1 MTPIIP
7 CYLRTYRKE
16 WQLTQ
21 EELSSLIPGCN
32 RNRVS
37 KVELGKTRP
46 RAAELLAYMLIFDCA
61 PHEIFPELTGE
72 VEDGVMRAAA
82 EFDRKLAAGKS
93 PPPARKIAL
102 LEGLSARATD

>member
-21 EELSSLIPGCN
+21 DELASLVPGCN

-37 KVELGKTRP
+37 NVERGKVLP
-46 RAAELLAYMLIFDCA
+46 RATELLAYMLIFDCA
-61 PHEIFPELTGE
+61 PQEIFPELAE
-72 VEDGVMRAAA
+72 AVEDGVMRAAA
-82 EFDRKLAAGKS
+82 EFDRKLTAAKSS
-93 PPPARKIAL
+93 PPAGKIAL
-102 LEGLSARATD
+102 LRGLSARASD

>member
-21 EELSSLIPGCN
+21 DELASLVPGCN

-37 KVELGKTRP
+37 NIERGKIPP
-46 RAAELLAYMLIFDCA
+46 RATELLAYVLIFDCA
-61 PHEIFPELTGE
+61 PQEIFPQLAEG

-82 EFDRKLAAGKS
+82 EFDRKLAKDKS
-93 PPPARKIAL
+93 PAAARKVGL
-102 LEGLSARATD
+102 LEGLSARASD